1 MVIRQIPGRD
11 CDTLKRAC
19 GPAVDKVGGVRRAA
33 ELLHLSASRVS
44 EAASPFHDERW
55 LSLLHAAELDA
66 CAGQPIIARAL
77 ADLSG
82 YDLVQRE
89 EFKPQDMHHH
99 LARIVVECGDVSS
112 QLSSALADG
121 EGTDAERAGLS
132 REIDQAVER
141 LQALKSDLRPRL
153 QQVKP

>member
-19 GPAVDKVGGVRRAA
+19 GQAVDKV
-33 ELLHLSASRVS
+33 
-44 EAASPFHDERW
+44 
-55 LSLLHAAELDA
+55 
-66 CAGQPIIARAL
+66 
-77 ADLSG
+77 
-82 YDLVQRE
+82 
-89 EFKPQDMHHH
+89 
-99 LARIVVECGDVSS
+99 
-112 QLSSALADG
+112 
-121 EGTDAERAGLS
+121 TDAERAGLS